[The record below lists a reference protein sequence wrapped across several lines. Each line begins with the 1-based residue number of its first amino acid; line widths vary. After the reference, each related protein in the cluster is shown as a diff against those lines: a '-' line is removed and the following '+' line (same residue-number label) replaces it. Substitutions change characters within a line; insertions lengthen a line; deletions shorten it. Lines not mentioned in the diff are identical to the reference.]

1 MIRCAKCGK
10 SLPDE
15 SAFCLACGAPLVPP
29 ARLASENGGTAPA
42 PGRLAEPAKAGA
54 GTGVLAPL
62 AVSLPAGGDK
72 QAYALSFRP
81 IVDERLRYRVAR
93 WVCERATA
101 HTLTEVQDG
110 LQRGDFLTFLA
121 LTAAEAGTTR
131 QGIQDLGVAPALVT
145 LAPATTADFLRST
158 ARAPRAGKVSRGMRR
173 KDWAAVAI
181 AVLMLF
187 VFGLVMIR
195 LFGGRGF

>member
-15 SAFCLACGAPLVPP
+15 SAFCLACGAPLLPP
-29 ARLASENGGTAPA
+29 AHLAPENGGTAPG
-42 PGRLAEPAKAGA
+42 PGRLPEPAVAGA
-54 GTGVLAPL
+54 GSGVLAPP
-62 AVSLPAGGDK
+62 AVSRPAAGDK

-81 IVDERLRYRVAR
+81 LVDERLRYRVAR
-93 WVCERATA
+93 FVCERATA
-101 HTLTEVQDG
+101 HTLTEVQEG

-121 LTAAEAGTTR
+121 LTAADAEATR
-131 QGIQDLGVAPALVT
+131 QGIQDLGVAPPLVS
-145 LAPATTADFLRST
+145 LAPATTADFMRSA
-158 ARAPRAGKVSRGMRR
+158 ARPPRAAAVGRGMRR

-195 LFGGRGF
+195 LFGGRG